1 MRAGR
6 AETSDQTQDKVAAL
20 NGILTRRRDLWLLAV
35 AIVLLLAFALRVAG
49 LGERTLWLDEAIEY
63 RVAMFP
69 LAEIHQAVA
78 RSTHDPPLYSYLLHL
93 WLRGGMDEFWL
104 RMPSLIF
111 SLFSVAGVMAI
122 GRFTA
127 GPLVALTAGLL
138 LAGSAADVRYAQEV
152 GQYSLLVALVTAAL
166 LALYQ
171 AQRTNQWRWWLAWG
185 GIAVIGLYSHYGAA
199 IFTGATAVAFLLY
212 HLVQRNWQAVWRQSV
227 SGGLAVLLTAPL
239 VLVVIP
245 QQLGRLGSQPQPFN
259 LSELLRISARILD
272 FQFLTH
278 YGLRIW
284 PIDHFPLWPLTL
296 LILIPIV
303 VALAKTRSLTAPPA
317 LLAVTWLVYYL
328 VGRTGAYFFD
338 GTRHSL
344 LLVPLI
350 FLTLALG
357 VVYLSRWRWWSGAS
371 LLTALM
377 LLTLL
382 FPRDTDQD
390 LRTVRHFWL
399 QNQQPGDATY
409 VYYGARPGLEYQI
422 DLARAQ
428 DRCPPSWGTAC
439 APTNLYFGRWIR
451 GSSLEEM
458 TADVQQTIGDWPE
471 RLWLIFSHVHGQED
485 AQLVEALAPFYT
497 VQVREIAEGGA
508 SAVLLIRQPAPEE

>member
-1 MRAGR
+1 MGEGR
-6 AETSDQTQDKVAAL
+6 VETSGQMHNSVAAL
-20 NGILTRRRDLWLLAV
+20 NTILIRRRELWLLAV
-35 AIVLLLAFALRVAG
+35 AVVLLLAFALRVAG

-78 RSTHDPPLYSYLLHL
+78 TTTHDPPLYSYLLHL
-93 WLRGGMDEFWL
+93 WLRGGLDEFWL
-104 RMPSLIF
+104 RIPSLIF
-111 SLFSVAGVMAI
+111 SLFSIAGVMAI

-127 GPLVALTAGLL
+127 GPLAALTAGLL
-138 LAGSAADVRYAQEV
+138 LAASAADVRYAQEV
-152 GQYSLLVALVTAAL
+152 GQYSLLVALVTGAL
-166 LALYQ
+166 LSLYQ
-171 AQRTNQWRWWLAWG
+171 AQRANQWRWWLAWG

-199 IFTGATAVAFLLY
+199 VFIGATAVAFLLH

-227 SGGLAVLLTAPL
+227 SGGLAVLLTVPL

-245 QQLGRLGSQPQPFN
+245 QQLGRLGSQPQPFS
-259 LSELLRISARILD
+259 LSGLLRISAQILD

-278 YGLRIW
+278 YGLTIW
-284 PIDHFPLWPLTL
+284 PTDRFPLWPLTL

-303 VALAKTRSLTAPPA
+303 VALAKTRSLTAPPT
-317 LLAVTWLVYYL
+317 LLVVTWLVYYL

-350 FLTLALG
+350 FLTLAFG
-357 VVYLSRWRWWSGAS
+357 IVHLSRWRWWSGAS
-371 LLTALM
+371 LLTAIM

-382 FPRDTDQD
+382 FPRDVPQD

-428 DRCPPSWGTAC
+428 NSCPPSWGATCTPA
-439 APTNLYFGRWIR
+439 NVYFGTWIR
-451 GSSLEEM
+451 GSSLEGM
-458 TADVQQTIGDWPE
+458 TADMQQAIGDWPE
-471 RLWLIFSHVHGQED
+471 RLWLIFSHVHGEED
-485 AQLVEALAPFYT
+485 AQMVEALAPFYT
-497 VQVREIAEGGA
+497 VQVREIAEGA
-508 SAVLLIRQPAPEE
+508 SAVLLIRRPAPEE